1 MRRGAGD
8 ISFVADIIPGLD
20 GLGAVGSAAE
30 CREQIDAFMRAGAT
44 PVVFPFAAPG
54 PAARASA
61 LETFRAFP

>member
-1 MRRGAGD
+1 MKA
-8 ISFVADIIPGLD
+8 ISERFLD
-20 GLGAVGSAAE
+20 GLGAVGSADE
-30 CREQIDAFMRAGAT
+30 CREQIANFVRAGAT